1 MKYMTWSFLYDRDFA
16 YGFHIGSQKAQSSEF
31 DDLQFDL
38 EFKSV
43 GQKISI
49 NTELLDMPK

>member
-1 MKYMTWSFLYDRDFA
+1 MKYMTWSFLDYRDFA
-16 YGFHIGSQKAQSSEF
+16 YGFHTGSQKAQSSEF

-38 EFKSV
+38 DFKSV
-43 GQKISI
+43 GQKIFI